1 MTTPARE
8 EPPPLEPTRLCLVT
22 CPCMMVRAVPPVF
35 VVGMPLPAPA
45 PGPVAREVTSCDYK
59 AIGRSV
65 RSVDDSLLAHV
76 AVVHGGVPA
85 SRTGQ

>member
-22 CPCMMVRAVPPVF
+22 CPCLVFHAVPPVF
-35 VVGMPLPAPA
+35 VPGMSVPVDAPM
-45 PGPVAREVTSCDYK
+45 PVEREVTSCLYK

-85 SRTGQ
+85 SLTGQ